1 MGARDGMRPSSGSNG
16 VTGSETVRM
25 WLLGGFRVSV
35 GNRIVRE
42 EAWHLRKAASLVK
55 LLALSPQHLLH
66 REEAM
71 DLLWPVLA
79 PKAAANNLHYA
90 LHNARRTLRIV
101 PNSASPYLRFQGE
114 QLALCPGGQLWVDVE
129 AFEDATRTARRIR
142 EPAPYR
148 RAIEL
153 YAGELLPEDRYEE
166 WAEVRRQELRSVFL
180 SLLVEL
186 AGLYEERREY
196 RAGIEALQRA
206 VSEEPTNEGVHAGLM
221 RLYALSGRQGE
232 ALSQYEHLQEVLS
245 GHLSA
250 KPDATTRALHKQ
262 IAAGRFPQTEP
273 AGPALEDPLE
283 AEKHNLPAAR
293 TNFVGREREMVEV
306 KRTLAM
312 TSLLTLT
319 GTGGCGKT
327 RLALELARYL
337 VGTYPDGVWLVELAP
352 LAEGD
357 LIAQEV
363 SATLGVREQPGCPL
377 LDTLLASLGDKVMLL
392 VLDNC
397 EHLIDATTHLAEALL
412 NSCPRVRV
420 LATSRESLGVR
431 SELSWLVPSLSAP
444 TTQQSQTVEE
454 LEGYESARLFA
465 DRASMRHPSFDLTP
479 ENAQAVGQVCAT
491 LEGMPLAIELAAARV
506 GLLSAEQISER
517 LGHSLK
523 LLTGG
528 DRTADHRH
536 QTLRLALDWSF
547 DLLSEP
553 EQALFRRLSVFA
565 GGFILEAA
573 ESVGAGGSIEEEDV
587 LDLLGGLV
595 EKSLVVAEESWERG
609 ARYRLLEP
617 IRQYAREKL
626 EGSKEAEPALRLCG
640 ALGDFWHMRGYLS
653 EGWRWLEA
661 ALEEGEGS
669 ATVRLKALL
678 RAARIAWS
686 WAIMRRQLYW
696 ARSASRS
703 RGSWETRRLD
713 QRCSTS
719 WGYRR

>member
-1 MGARDGMRPSSGSNG
+1 
-16 VTGSETVRM
+16 
-25 WLLGGFRVSV
+25 
-35 GNRIVRE
+35 
-42 EAWHLRKAASLVK
+42 
-55 LLALSPQHLLH
+55 
-66 REEAM
+66 
-71 DLLWPVLA
+71 
-79 PKAAANNLHYA
+79 
-90 LHNARRTLRIV
+90 
-101 PNSASPYLRFQGE
+101 
-114 QLALCPGGQLWVDVE
+114 
-129 AFEDATRTARRIR
+129 
-142 EPAPYR
+142 
-148 RAIEL
+148 
-153 YAGELLPEDRYEE
+153 
-166 WAEVRRQELRSVFL
+166 
-180 SLLVEL
+180 
-186 AGLYEERREY
+186 
-196 RAGIEALQRA
+196 
-206 VSEEPTNEGVHAGLM
+206 
-221 RLYALSGRQGE
+221 
-232 ALSQYEHLQEVLS
+232 
-245 GHLSA
+245 
-250 KPDATTRALHKQ
+250 
-262 IAAGRFPQTEP
+262 
-273 AGPALEDPLE
+273 
-283 AEKHNLPAAR
+283 
-293 TNFVGREREMVEV
+293 
-306 KRTLAM
+306 
-312 TSLLTLT
+312 
-319 GTGGCGKT
+319 
-327 RLALELARYL
+327 
-337 VGTYPDGVWLVELAP
+337 
-352 LAEGD
+352 
-357 LIAQEV
+357 
-363 SATLGVREQPGCPL
+363 
-377 LDTLLASLGDKVMLL
+377 
-392 VLDNC
+392 
-397 EHLIDATTHLAEALL
+397 
-412 NSCPRVRV
+412 
-420 LATSRESLGVR
+420 VR